1 MSTTAGEANAIEFA
15 LPSPPPPPPRGETKR
30 VRTTEKAVVADMGVN
45 ARTSKSG
52 GRLPGGGPGFGK
64 NKAPRAFLK
73 DKQAEILEAYGLE
86 SLPSQ

>member
-15 LPSPPPPPPRGETKR
+15 FPSTPPPPPRGETKR
-30 VRTTEKAVVADMGVN
+30 VRTTEKAVA
-45 ARTSKSG
+45 S
-52 GRLPGGGPGFGK
+52 RLPGGGPGFGK

-86 SLPSQ
+86 SLPGQ

>member
-1 MSTTAGEANAIEFA
+1 MSTTAGEANA
-15 LPSPPPPPPRGETKR
+15 STKR

-86 SLPSQ
+86 SLPGQ

>member
-30 VRTTEKAVVADMGVN
+30 VRTTEKAVADGL
-45 ARTSKSG
+45 TSKSG

-86 SLPSQ
+86 SLPGQ